1 MALADICGFD
11 KFMKPNGTTA
21 NALSDD
27 MVLNQCSNIENNY
40 QLAMPPF
47 ENVRTIYRI

>member
-11 KFMKPNGTTA
+11 NFMKPNGTTA
-21 NALSDD
+21 SALHDD
-27 MVLNQCSNIENNY
+27 MVIDQCTNLDNNY

-47 ENVRTIYRI
+47 ENVR